1 MARTFMDISFSG
13 DQQSVDDAVR
23 QTLTA
28 ANYREIPYGAE
39 IVWKMGTGLMTAM
52 HYIKVE
58 YPAAN
63 TLRLAGWVQIG
74 VGSVGGKERDL
85 TGFTGI
91 IPKKSVK
98 ATMEKVRAAVWSMEN
113 GSQQDAVQPET
124 TVLEYDA
131 PPLQSY
137 MPDVDL
143 QDPTEEYPVPQEYM
157 PDIDLQDP
165 TEEYLP
171 PQEYMPE
178 IDLQDPTEAY
188 PAPQEYMPDVDLQ
201 DPTEEYLPPQEY
213 NPDTDR
219 IDAPQ
224 GKQKLFC
231 PSCGAH
237 LQIQSGNKRFHVV
250 CPKCNHDFFY
260 QP

>member
-1 MARTFMDISFSG
+1 MARTFLDIPFSG
-13 DQQSVDDAVR
+13 DPQTVDAVVR
-23 QTLTA
+23 QTLTID
-28 ANYREIPYGAE
+28 NYREIPYGAE

-74 VGSVGGKERDL
+74 LGSVGGKERDL

-91 IPKKSVK
+91 IPKKSVQ
-98 ATMEKVRAAVWSMEN
+98 ATMEKIRAAVWSMEN
-113 GSQQDAVQPET
+113 GGQQPADQPQT

-143 QDPTEEYPVPQEYM
+143 QDPTE
-157 PDIDLQDP
+157 
-165 TEEYLP
+165 
-171 PQEYMPE
+171 PE
-178 IDLQDPTEAY
+178 P
-188 PAPQEYMPDVDLQ
+188 PAPQPQAPSTECGTPPPLQSYMPDVDLQ
-201 DPTEEYLPPQEY
+201 DPTEPEPPAPQEYMPEADLQDPTEQYLPPMEY
-213 NPDTDR
+213 NPETDR
-219 IDAPQ
+219 IDNTSQ

-237 LQIQSGNKRFHVV
+237 LQIQAGNKRFHVV
-250 CPKCNHDFFY
+250 CPRCKHDFFY